1 MRKPFKIALPAL
13 GASALLIA
21 GASAALAT
29 TISSGG
35 APYNGD
41 VKVTNITPTKF
52 SGNGPGIGLITS
64 TCNAVSL
71 VASVVSDGSGG
82 QLKSASLTSC
92 TNNYGGSDTYT
103 VNNLPYSGASAHYD
117 AAHTNNRDGYLT
129 INAPNSSVDVRA
141 VLHLTNLGRTETC
154 HYGLTT
160 TTPLT
165 IDLFNSTNPNR
176 PDTGNP
182 HSQGQLTGQQ
192 LQKISNP
199 ENTAGCPAAVS
210 GNGKFQVLTE
220 PGGADLTIAP

>member
-1 MRKPFKIALPAL
+1 
-13 GASALLIA
+13 
-21 GASAALAT
+21 
-29 TISSGG
+29 
-35 APYNGD
+35 
-41 VKVTNITPTKF
+41 
-52 SGNGPGIGLITS
+52 
-64 TCNAVSL
+64 
-71 VASVVSDGSGG
+71 
-82 QLKSASLTSC
+82 
-92 TNNYGGSDTYT
+92 
-103 VNNLPYSGASAHYD
+103 
-117 AAHTNNRDGYLT
+117 
-129 INAPNSSVDVRA
+129 VDVRA
-141 VLHLTNLGRTETC
+141 LLHLTNLGRTETC